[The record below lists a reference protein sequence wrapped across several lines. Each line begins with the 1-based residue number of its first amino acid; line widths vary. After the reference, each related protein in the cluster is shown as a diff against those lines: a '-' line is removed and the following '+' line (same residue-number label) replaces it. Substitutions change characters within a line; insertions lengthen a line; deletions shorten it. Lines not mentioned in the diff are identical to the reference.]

1 MRRVPEPVDV
11 WLVPTDQPAPVL
23 EELSAHLDAAELHRA
38 ASLPDPTRRA
48 RFVAAHGALRSIVA
62 GRLGTAPS
70 ALRWIHGPHG
80 KPELADMPGAPRVSL
95 SHCSGL
101 ALVAL
106 SRRRGV
112 GVDIERL
119 PADRDAIRLAA
130 RYFPA
135 AQAAFVA
142 AAESADSASADSA
155 PADSAAGRFTTLWS
169 RKEACVKVRGGR
181 LAEGLPLDV
190 HGSAPLAVRDGEGPD
205 DPVYL
210 VHDLPAPHRHR
221 AAVALAGPEPS
232 RVRWHAWAPAAAQT
246 SGAVQT
252 TNTPKRGS
260 HA

>member
-1 MRRVPEPVDV
+1 MSREPDPVDV
-11 WLVPTDQPAPVL
+11 WLVPTDQPAHVL
-23 EELSAHLDAAELHRA
+23 QELSAHLDAAELHRA

-62 GRLGTAPS
+62 GRLGTAPA
-70 ALRWIHGPHG
+70 ALRWNRGPHG
-80 KPELADMPGAPRVSL
+80 KPELADLPGAPRVSL
-95 SHCSGL
+95 SHCAGL

-119 PADRDAIRLAA
+119 PADHDAIRLAA

-142 AAESADSASADSA
+142 VGESADSAPS
-155 PADSAAGRFTTLWS
+155 DSAAGRFTTLWS

-181 LAEGLPLDV
+181 LADGLPLDV
-190 HGSAPLAVRDGEGPD
+190 HGSAPLAVRDGDCPG

-210 VHDLPAPHRHR
+210 VYDLPAPHRHR

-232 RVRWHAWAPAAAQT
+232 RVRWHAWAPGAGRPAGAAQT
-246 SGAVQT
+246 T
-252 TNTPKRGS
+252 KTPKRGS
-260 HA
+260 NA